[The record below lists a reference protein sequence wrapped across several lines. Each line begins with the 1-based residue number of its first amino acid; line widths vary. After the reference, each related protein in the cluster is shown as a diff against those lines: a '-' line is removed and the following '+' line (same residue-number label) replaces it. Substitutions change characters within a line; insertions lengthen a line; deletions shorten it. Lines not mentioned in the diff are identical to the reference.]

1 MQNLPSTLVETW
13 LLLATNKSEENREA
27 SKIATKNIIQV
38 FGNIDVAR
46 IYLEQNAKKIT
57 QLVVEEA

>member
-13 LLLATNKSEENREA
+13 LLLATSKSEENREA